1 MSIRVSELP
10 VITDYQ
16 KLKKSDKILFSQG
29 ELNTLVTKNLDLSS
43 LEMYLSSKAQP
54 EIAGIRNSLSSYSPV
69 GHQHMLS
76 DISNFGKHTHGVA
89 DIVDFEHTHTRD

>member
-43 LEMYLSSKAQP
+43 LEMYLSSKA
-54 EIAGIRNSLSSYSPV
+54 
-69 GHQHMLS
+69 
-76 DISNFGKHTHGVA
+76 
-89 DIVDFEHTHTRD
+89 